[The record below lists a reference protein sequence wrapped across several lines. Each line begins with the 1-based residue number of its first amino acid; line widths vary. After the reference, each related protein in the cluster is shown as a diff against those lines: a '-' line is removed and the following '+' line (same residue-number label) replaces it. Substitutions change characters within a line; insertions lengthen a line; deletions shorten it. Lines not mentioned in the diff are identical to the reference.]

1 MAQHSKAKT
10 TSAQRAAYRSN
21 LKEEYYRRI
30 RPDLLQHYQ
39 YKSIMQVPML
49 EKIVINSGVGA
60 AIANSKLLDSTVE
73 ELSLIGGQ
81 RAVASRARLSIANF
95 KLRQGAEIGAYVTL
109 RSERMYDFLGRLIHI
124 ALPRQKDFR
133 GLNSNA
139 FDGHGNYSLGISEQI
154 IFPEID
160 YDKIERIS
168 GLGIT
173 IHTTATNDVEA
184 HQLLVRFGM
193 PFRDK

>member
-1 MAQHSKAKT
+1 MAQRSTAT
-10 TSAQRAAYRSN
+10 TSAAPYHSS
-21 LKEEYYRRI
+21 LKQEYYRRI
-30 RPDLLQHYQ
+30 RSDLLQHYQ
-39 YKSIMQVPML
+39 YMSIMQVPML

-60 AIANSKLLDSTVE
+60 AITNSKLLDSAIE
-73 ELSLIGGQ
+73 ELSLISGQ
-81 RAVASRARLSIANF
+81 RAVASRARRSIANF

-133 GLNSNA
+133 GLNPNA

-173 IHTTATNDVEA
+173 IHTTATSDVDA
-184 HQLLVRFGM
+184 HQLLARFGM
-193 PFRDK
+193 PFRDQ